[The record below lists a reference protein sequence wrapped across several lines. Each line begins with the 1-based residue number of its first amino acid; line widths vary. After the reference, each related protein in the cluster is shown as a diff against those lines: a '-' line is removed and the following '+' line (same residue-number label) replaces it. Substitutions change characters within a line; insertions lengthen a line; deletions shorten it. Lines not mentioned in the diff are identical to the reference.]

1 MGTMIELALNK
12 VEIDWGKNR
21 SFINHYWLFPPDSLH
36 QIVYP
41 YRDEGENMDPG
52 FQAKFR
58 DVIFRMNNLGYSLA
72 ETRLSYEE
80 LLSRWNRTGDLN
92 LPFSDLL
99 RIMES
104 VDFSQLPTEFGKK
117 YQYDFDQYLQDVIS
131 HDESIMENNA
141 KDEYFEYAVEDFIKE
156 GLDFNILLRLYG
168 ENPENLDF
176 HLEWFTQD
184 LIDSGWTTMQDI
196 RDINSRDLAA
206 QFTGLYPRVMDQSGA
221 KTDTN
226 FNQWLRKQG
235 IPCTTMYVRQTK
247 NGQTTTELLSLPV
260 AVRHMIHHP
269 ENQHNTLSK
278 DQIGE
283 SVELLLTLISG
294 ES

>member
-1 MGTMIELALNK
+1 
-12 VEIDWGKNR
+12 
-21 SFINHYWLFPPDSLH
+21 
-36 QIVYP
+36 
-41 YRDEGENMDPG
+41 MDPG
-52 FQAKFR
+52 FQAKFS

-72 ETRLSYEE
+72 ETRLSYEQ

-104 VDFSQLPTEFGKK
+104 IDFSQPPTEFGKK

-141 KDEYFEYAVEDFIKE
+141 KDEYFEYTVEDFIKE
-156 GLDFNILLRLYG
+156 GLDFNIFLGLYG

-196 RDINSRDLAA
+196 CDINSRDLAA
-206 QFTGLYPRVMDQSGA
+206 QFTGLYPRVMDQ
-221 KTDTN
+221 
-226 FNQWLRKQG
+226 
-235 IPCTTMYVRQTK
+235 
-247 NGQTTTELLSLPV
+247 
-260 AVRHMIHHP
+260 
-269 ENQHNTLSK
+269 
-278 DQIGE
+278 
-283 SVELLLTLISG
+283 
-294 ES
+294 